1 MNNEILITNKDCD
14 KLLRAHDGDCA
25 LLLLWHA
32 ATGSSDLEQ
41 AAGDL
46 CMTLSQVRDAS
57 EKLGRMKLSSPARI
71 TESSAVSA
79 PSVPASA
86 VPSAAAP
93 SPAASS
99 ASAPAPERQQKKEL
113 SPPSD
118 ELPEYT
124 AEEIE
129 SCTRSDSG
137 FKAVLDAAKQ
147 ILGKQLA
154 RHDMSRLLGIYN
166 HLGLSAEVI
175 YVLLHY
181 CAELYRGPE
190 GAERRPTI
198 RAIEREAFIW
208 ANRGIHTPEEAEAYV
223 EAQKALHSSF
233 GQIKNALEI
242 YDRKLISSEEAYF
255 SSWLQMGFEVDAIRL
270 AYERTIRNTG
280 KRALPYMNT
289 ILSRW
294 HESGLHTA
302 EAIEKQDPEAG
313 RKPSSSSSGARNKP
327 LRPFTPTD
335 FGDLS

>member
-25 LLLLWHA
+25 LLFLWHA

-124 AEEIE
+124 AAPAP
-129 SCTRSDSG
+129 T
-137 FKAVLDAAKQ
+137 AASKPFWTLQ
-147 ILGKQLA
+147 
-154 RHDMSRLLGIYN
+154 SRF
-166 HLGLSAEVI
+166 SA
-175 YVLLHY
+175 
-181 CAELYRGPE
+181 
-190 GAERRPTI
+190 
-198 RAIEREAFIW
+198 
-208 ANRGIHTPEEAEAYV
+208 
-223 EAQKALHSSF
+223 
-233 GQIKNALEI
+233 
-242 YDRKLISSEEAYF
+242 
-255 SSWLQMGFEVDAIRL
+255 
-270 AYERTIRNTG
+270 
-280 KRALPYMNT
+280 
-289 ILSRW
+289 
-294 HESGLHTA
+294 
-302 EAIEKQDPEAG
+302 
-313 RKPSSSSSGARNKP
+313 SSSP
-327 LRPFTPTD
+327 VMI
-335 FGDLS
+335 

>member
-25 LLLLWHA
+25 LLFLWHA

-118 ELPEYT
+118 ELPEYM

-208 ANRGIHTPEEAEAYV
+208 ANRSIHTPEEAEAYV

-280 KRALPYMNT
+280 KRARPYMNT

>member
-1 MNNEILITNKDCD
+1 M
-14 KLLRAHDGDCA
+14 
-25 LLLLWHA
+25 
-32 ATGSSDLEQ
+32 
-41 AAGDL
+41 
-46 CMTLSQVRDAS
+46 
-57 EKLGRMKLSSPARI
+57 
-71 TESSAVSA
+71 
-79 PSVPASA
+79 
-86 VPSAAAP
+86 
-93 SPAASS
+93 
-99 ASAPAPERQQKKEL
+99 
-113 SPPSD
+113 
-118 ELPEYT
+118 
-124 AEEIE
+124 
-129 SCTRSDSG
+129 
-137 FKAVLDAAKQ
+137 DAAKQ

-190 GAERRPTI
+190 GAERR
-198 RAIEREAFIW
+198 
-208 ANRGIHTPEEAEAYV
+208 ANRSIHTPEEAEAYV

-270 AYERTIRNTG
+270 AYERTVRNTG

>member
-1 MNNEILITNKDCD
+1 MNNEILITNIDCD

-25 LLLLWHA
+25 LLFLWHA

-154 RHDMSRLLGIYN
+154 RHDMSRLLG
-166 HLGLSAEVI
+166 
-175 YVLLHY
+175 
-181 CAELYRGPE
+181 ELYRGPE
-190 GAERRPTI
+190 GADRRPTI

-208 ANRGIHTPEEAEAYV
+208 ANRGIHTPEEAESYV

-270 AYERTIRNTG
+270 AYERTVRNTG

-313 RKPSSSSSGARNKP
+313 RKPSSPGSGARNKP

>member
-1 MNNEILITNKDCD
+1 
-14 KLLRAHDGDCA
+14 
-25 LLLLWHA
+25 
-32 ATGSSDLEQ
+32 
-41 AAGDL
+41 
-46 CMTLSQVRDAS
+46 
-57 EKLGRMKLSSPARI
+57 
-71 TESSAVSA
+71 
-79 PSVPASA
+79 VPASA
-86 VPSAAAP
+86 VLSAAAP